1 MTDKLELQPIYE
13 FSIKKKEIEELSHLR
28 NQLTHFRVKTF
39 LKFRC
44 FFFFFPTSIH
54 LYFWEGT
61 NPMALSEKLSHF
73 LTCKF

>member
-44 FFFFFPTSIH
+44 CCFFSPQAYICIFGKEQILWH
-54 LYFWEGT
+54 LVK
-61 NPMALSEKLSHF
+61 N
-73 LTCKF
+73 